1 MKKFF
6 KTLAVLSAI
15 TLVSSGFIACS
26 NGDDDDATT
35 LALLADSSSSK
46 VLGTGNYIETSGT
59 VSAPVNNVSKCKDSK
74 GGVYEFTQTLSRSVA
89 ADGEWSYTEK
99 GKTTPKYSGEY
110 TGDISSFGSDES
122 DLILKVEKVAN
133 SSGTMEEAAEKK
145 LFSFNATSDG
155 KFTATIPNIELVSDY
170 DAVFSC
176 TFHDDPA
183 FRAICIG
190 TYYFKDGKF
199 SIKLYCRI
207 EGRNDFLYIQD
218 TVIATGTYTG
228 NFAKNGSV
236 ELTCNKVIDQSDERW
251 EKISAEMQMAYNLG
265 KKCFYVTNKNL
276 PLVSY
281 KETWTCKIDND
292 GNLIDYDDETNEQ
305 EIYIR
310 R

>member
-26 NGDDDDATT
+26 NGDDDNATT
-35 LALLADSSSSK
+35 LALLADSSE

-74 GGVYEFTQTLSRSVA
+74 GGVYEFTPTLSRSVA
-89 ADGEWSYTEK
+89 GDGEWSYTEK

-110 TGDISSFGSDES
+110 TGDISSFGSAES

-133 SSGTMEEAAEKK
+133 SSGTMEDVAEEK

-155 KFTATIPNIELVSDY
+155 KFTATIPNITLISDY
-170 DAVFSC
+170 DAVFSY
-176 TFHDDPA
+176 TDDDG
-183 FRAICIG
+183 IC

-199 SIKLYCRI
+199 SAKAYYRFELDYRF
-207 EGRNDFLYIQD
+207 EGRNNFLYIID
-218 TVIATGTYTG
+218 AVFATGTYTG
-228 NFAKNGSV
+228 DFTKGGSLKLTSNKAIDDSEAHWDKVNAAV
-236 ELTCNKVIDQSDERW
+236 EKAY
-251 EKISAEMQMAYNLG
+251 ISG
-265 KKCFYVTNKNL
+265 KKCYYVTNKEL
-276 PLVSY
+276 PLLSI
-281 KETWTCKIDND
+281 KETWTCDIDED
-292 GNLIDYDDETNEQ
+292 GNIIDYDDDETHEK

-310 R
+310 K